1 MVRAIT
7 MLERMQWLKTMGVDL
22 QYVLD
27 IGSFH
32 GQFGD
37 MIHEIWPHAHVISIE
52 ANPQHQSINPQQ
64 ITACL
69 SDQDN
74 KWVEFYTPQPGI
86 IATGASYY
94 LENTHYYQ
102 DHIATAVQT
111 VTIDTFYQQHS
122 WHADW
127 QTHGMVKMD
136 TQGSELDILRGA
148 GKFFAEQQPRFLLL
162 EVGHQSYNKGAPSA
176 SDVVAYLCQQGYKWI
191 DIWDQFRGAHNT
203 LLQSDLLFERQS

>member
-1 MVRAIT
+1 
-7 MLERMQWLKTMGVDL
+7 
-22 QYVLD
+22 
-27 IGSFH
+27 
-32 GQFGD
+32 
-37 MIHEIWPHAHVISIE
+37 
-52 ANPQHQSINPQQ
+52 
-64 ITACL
+64 L

-74 KWVEFYTPQPGI
+74 KWVEFYTPQPGT

-102 DHIATAVQT
+102 DPIATAVQT
-111 VTIDTFYQQHS
+111 VTIDTLYQQHA

-148 GKFFAEQQPRFLLL
+148 GKFFAEQQPRLLLL